1 MSEYHVSR
9 IMENDPREQKK
20 LAALL
25 EKEGIRKDQNL
36 DYTLGLY
43 DEDYNLAAT
52 GSCCGNTLRC
62 MAVDSS
68 HQGEG
73 FSSRIWCRI
82 PDPLAKR
89 GDRRCHQRL
98 PRQRSTPYRLRG
110 SNPRLGTGN
119 HLPVFPIRNSPS
131 GP

>member
-20 LAALL
+20 
-25 EKEGIRKDQNL
+25 
-36 DYTLGLY
+36 
-43 DEDYNLAAT
+43 LAAT

-73 FSSRIWCRI
+73 LLNQVSS
-82 PDPLAKR
+82 
-89 GDRRCHQRL
+89 
-98 PRQRSTPYRLRG
+98 
-110 SNPRLGTGN
+110 
-119 HLPVFPIRNSPS
+119 HLIQYEYEQGIIDLF
-131 GP
+131 